1 MQRMVGNL
9 SMETSN
15 PQTVHGNIKSPNI
28 FLNYQQYSCVSYL
41 GLAITTSPLAPHIAR
56 ATSYCAPEVANPQKV
71 LSLIIFIFSY
81 RFFHSWISLSRR
93 FSSFQ
98 TLTIWPILKTSYF
111 DSQTNHPTH
120 IFGKPYIHQLQLLL
134 HS

>member
-1 MQRMVGNL
+1 
-9 SMETSN
+9 
-15 PQTVHGNIKSPNI
+15 
-28 FLNYQQYSCVSYL
+28 
-41 GLAITTSPLAPHIAR
+41 
-56 ATSYCAPEVANPQKV
+56 
-71 LSLIIFIFSY
+71 
-81 RFFHSWISLSRR
+81 LSRR